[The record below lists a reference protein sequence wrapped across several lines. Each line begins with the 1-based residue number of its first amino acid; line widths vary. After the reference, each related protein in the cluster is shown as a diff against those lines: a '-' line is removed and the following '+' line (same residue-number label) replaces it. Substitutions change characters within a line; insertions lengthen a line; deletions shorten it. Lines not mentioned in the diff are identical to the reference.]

1 MSSASFCPCPS
12 PPATHSAVTVNLRL
26 KSDPGTPLLRILP
39 WVTVAPK
46 GKARLPNTA
55 LKTLCDLSSPCSPT
69 TAPFQALAY
78 AVSIAQKLLSFPL
91 YMDSPS
97 AISMD
102 SSSSRKPSFTSP
114 NLGEEACPQG
124 SPYPMLLPQSLYR
137 AAARDEPLSSLDGE
151 LFRDMAVSDLCPHY
165 LRQGTQ

>member
-1 MSSASFCPCPS
+1 MSSASSCPCPS

-46 GKARLPNTA
+46 VKARLPHTA
-55 LKTLCDLSSPCSPT
+55 LKTLCDLSSPCTPT

-78 AVSIAQKLLSFPL
+78 AVSLAQKLLSFPF

-102 SSSSRKPSFTSP
+102 SSSSRKPSSTSP
-114 NLGEEACPQG
+114 NLGKEPCPQG
-124 SPYPMLLPQSLYR
+124 SPYPMLLHQSLYR
-137 AAARDEPLSSLDGE
+137 AAARDKPLSSLDGE